1 MTTRHRT
8 PARAVDLRDL
18 RSNLHEY
25 FRLASAGE
33 TVLVTDCGR
42 VVAEIVPPQV
52 GASRRADGLAEVVP
66 ISQAVT
72 GVLEA
77 AGVPAAAQ

>member
-1 MTTRHRT
+1 MTTRYPT
-8 PARAVDLRDL
+8 PVRAVDLREL
-18 RSNLHEY
+18 RGNLHEY

-42 VVAEIVPPQV
+42 VVAEIVPPTA
-52 GASRRADGLAEVVP
+52 GASRRADMLAEVVP
-66 ISQAVT
+66 IAPAVT
-72 GVLEA
+72 SVLEA

>member
-1 MTTRHRT
+1 MTTRYPT
-8 PARAVDLRDL
+8 PVRSVDLRDL
-18 RSNLHEY
+18 RGNLHEY
-25 FRLASAGE
+25 FRLVSAGE

-52 GASRRADGLAEVVP
+52 GASRRANALAEVVP
-66 ISQAVT
+66 ISPAVT
-72 GVLEA
+72 SVLEA